1 MSVRLRIVIGLLA
14 LVALVAVFRPTVA
27 VVTYRHAI
35 SPGPRAVV
43 PLREYEPSQRIIFGL
58 DPIGTERRYLS
69 RLTCASIDIFP
80 LETSVYGLWRGL
92 PRLGQGGGKGDCG
105 IVPDDRP
112 WVRVSW

>member
-1 MSVRLRIVIGLLA
+1 MRVRLKIVIGLLA
-14 LVALVAVFRPTVA
+14 LAALVALLRPTVA
-27 VVTYRHAI
+27 LVTYRHAI

-43 PLREYEPSQRIIFGL
+43 PLREYEPNQRIIFGL

-69 RLTCASIDIFP
+69 GCAGIDFYP
-80 LETSVYGLWRGL
+80 LGTSVYGLWRGL
-92 PRLGQGGGKGDCG
+92 PRLDCG